1 MKQKI
6 FSLCTF
12 VIILLACTAL
22 FFSGDYV
29 VYILAYIFSFIFLLC
44 YTVFTAST
52 ILEKIVQTIIYG
64 LIMAAQIVFDVLV
77 IRILLEGNPE
87 TCILGKF
94 LGIVLIFIPFLVKQ
108 LFFIGQHNN
117 HPFTVLGECSA
128 MSYSELLYDKDEI
141 LYRLSLIHIS
151 TVTMTLWMQRM
162 RTSLTPMSGS
172 VRSLPCMIRA

>member
-22 FFSGDYV
+22 FFSGYYV

-141 LYRLSLIHIS
+141 LYRIDKLTAAGHKLLSLIHI
-151 TVTMTLWMQRM
+151 
-162 RTSLTPMSGS
+162 
-172 VRSLPCMIRA
+172 